1 MEYKNIKKFKNNENI
16 ILAWKDDEETWWPY
30 NVVVVKN
37 NDEVTFTDPDEDDLL
52 IPYKEFKHTHD
63 DGLFIMIFD
72 SVDECQDW
80 CDRQNLNDSE
90 YLEID
95 GTDSRTGEIWNGVFN
110 F

>member
-1 MEYKNIKKFKNNENI
+1 MEYKNIKRFKNNENI
-16 ILAWKDDEETWWPY
+16 ILAWKDDENKFWPY
-30 NVVVVKN
+30 NVVVLKN
-37 NDEVTFTDPDEDDLL
+37 NDKVIFTDPGEDLS

-63 DGLFIMIFD
+63 DGLFMMVFD
-72 SVDECQDW
+72 SVSECQDW

-95 GTDSRTGEIWNGVFN
+95 GSDSRTGEIWNNIFN